1 MAVSPSAVRRGK
13 YAMRAVES
21 MSFHEMMA
29 FTETSISAM
38 IQTADALE
46 GLAAF
51 NERRPPNWTG
61 R

>member
-1 MAVSPSAVRRGK
+1 L
-13 YAMRAVES
+13 RAVES

-29 FTETSISAM
+29 FTETSISPM
-38 IQTADALE
+38 IQTEDARE

-51 NERRPPNWTG
+51 NERRAPNWTG